1 MKLLYTLIIFVF
13 VGCGE
18 KYTFENKGAY
28 IYRYNTQSGEV
39 HKKRITTQYENIYND
54 EAIEYI
60 ENYKSSI
67 SISMNQR
74 TADYVRDYKQRNSW
88 TQKYDD
94 DTVLRNLSKENHQ
107 FPEGVSY
114 DDPSYKYKSVDEV
127 YQYLVNK
134 GHSFPYSISFSYDR
148 VEVANKWKKIE

>member
-74 TADYVRDYKQRNSW
+74 TLDYVRDYKQRNSW
-88 TQKYDD
+88 TQNKDD
-94 DTVLRNLSKENHQ
+94 ERVLRALSKQGTQ

-148 VEVANKWKKIE
+148 VEVPNKWKKIE